1 MSQAATD
8 HLPQTAEDWLAWGN
22 QILQTQAFSVLLG
35 AKLTGL
41 DRGRCELSL
50 PITAQLLQQHGFAH
64 GGVVSYLA
72 DNALTY
78 AGGTAL
84 GSNALTLEF
93 KINYVRPAVGD
104 KLIARAHAEAT
115 GKTQSVC
122 RCNVYAVKDGEEKLC
137 AVAQGTIVPAPIKA

>member
-1 MSQAATD
+1 M
-8 HLPQTAEDWLAWGN
+8 EDISTLDGPEAWLAWGS

-35 AKLTGL
+35 AKLTAL
-41 DRGRCELSL
+41 SRGQCELSL
-50 PITAQLLQQHGFAH
+50 PMSGQLLQQHGFAH

-93 KINYVRPAVGD
+93 KINYVRPAVGEM
-104 KLIARAHAEAT
+104 LIARAQAEAT
-115 GKTQSVC
+115 GRAQSVC
-122 RCNVYAVKDGEEKLC
+122 SCRVYALNDGEEKLC
-137 AVAQGTIVPAPIKA
+137 AVAQGTIVPAPSKA

>member
-1 MSQAATD
+1 MSIPND
-8 HLPQTAEDWLAWGN
+8 GLPQTPQAWLAWGQ
-22 QILQTQAFSVLLG
+22 QILQTQPFSILLG
-35 AKLTGL
+35 AELTGL
-41 DRGRCELSL
+41 EHGRCELSL

-93 KINYVRPAVGD
+93 KINYVRPAVGEM
-104 KLIARAHAEAT
+104 LIARAHAEAT
-115 GKTQSVC
+115 GKAQSVC

-137 AVAQGTIVPAPIKA
+137 AVAQGTIVPAPSKA

>member
-1 MSQAATD
+1 M
-8 HLPQTAEDWLAWGN
+8 
-22 QILQTQAFSVLLG
+22 LLG
-35 AKLTGL
+35 AKLTAL
-41 DRGRCELSL
+41 DRGSCELSL

-84 GSNALTLEF
+84 GNNALTLEF
-93 KINYVRPAVGD
+93 KINYVRPAVGEM
-104 KLIARAHAEAT
+104 LIARAQAEAT

-122 RCNVYAVKDGEEKLC
+122 RCNVYAVKGGEEKLC
-137 AVAQGTIVPAPIKA
+137 AVAQGTIVAAPSKA